1 MTLWLAGRRTE
12 GWGAPRRAR
21 RGSAVRLVAAGLSCL
36 GVLFAVGP
44 AAASDEQAIRDAL
57 ALWTEN
63 FNARRGAEACTLF
76 APDLR
81 FDYRGAPERGY
92 GEMCAQLKRA
102 TADTERRMRYAADI
116 REVIVEG
123 DIAIV
128 RLVWTLTI
136 EQTGKPDIVSTD
148 RGLDVFRRQPDGAW
162 RIVRYL
168 AYDE

>member
-1 MTLWLAGRRTE
+1 MALAGLAAL
-12 GWGAPRRAR
+12 GILLGA
-21 RGSAVRLVAAGLSCL
+21 
-36 GVLFAVGP
+36 GP
-44 AAASDEQAIRDAL
+44 AAASDEQAIREAL
-57 ALWTEN
+57 ARWAEN
-63 FNARRGAEACTLF
+63 FNAGRGAEACTLF
-76 APDLR
+76 APELR

-92 GEMCAQLKRA
+92 AEMCAQLKRA
-102 TADTERRMRYAADI
+102 TADPERRMRYAADI

-136 EQTGKPDIVSTD
+136 AQPGKPDIVSTD